1 MNIVVVT
8 GLSGAGRSTALRALE
23 DLGYYCVDNLPPS
36 AFTAA
41 LQMCERSELTKVALG
56 IDVRVRAFLQD
67 NILELQRLRK
77 TPNVE
82 CSVLFLEAAE
92 PSLLARFSATRRP
105 HPLGSLDPEAGPSLA
120 VLEGIRLER
129 ERLAP
134 LREAADVVVDTSD
147 LSVHD
152 LRRRV
157 IELFRPR
164 HGRSR
169 QMLTRFVSFGFK
181 YGTPVDADLVLD
193 VRFLPN
199 PYFIEALRAMSGLDA
214 PVRDHVMAQ
223 EATQEF
229 LRHTVGL
236 LRFLIPQYQAEG
248 KSYLTVAIGCTGGR
262 HRSVSISHRIAEL
275 LTERPSNLAIET
287 FDRDVAREQN
297 PQS

>member
-41 LQMCERSELTKVALG
+41 LQTCERSELTKVAMG

-67 NILELQRLRK
+67 NIHELQRLRK
-77 TPNVE
+77 DPHVE

-92 PSLLARFSATRRP
+92 PALLARFSATRRP
-105 HPLGSLDPEAGPSLA
+105 HPLGSLDPEAGASLA

-134 LREAADVVVDTSD
+134 LREEADVVVDTSD

-164 HGRSR
+164 QGRSR

-199 PYFIEALRAMSGLDA
+199 PYFVADLKALSGLDA
-214 PVRDHVMAQ
+214 PVREHVLAQ
-223 EATQEF
+223 AATQEF
-229 LRHTVGL
+229 LEHIVRL

-275 LTERPSNLAIET
+275 LRGHPSNLAIET
-287 FDRDVAREQN
+287 VDRDVAREQ
-297 PQS
+297 PQN

>member
-36 AFTAA
+36 AFAAA
-41 LQMCERSELTKVALG
+41 LQTCERSELTKVAMG

-67 NILELQRLRK
+67 NINELSRLQ
-77 TPNVE
+77 NDAHID
-82 CSVLFLEAAE
+82 CSVVFLEAAE
-92 PSLLARFSATRRP
+92 PALLARFSATRRP

-134 LREAADVVVDTSD
+134 LREVADVVVDTSD

-157 IELFRPR
+157 IEMFRPKQ
-164 HGRSR
+164 GRTR

-181 YGTPVDADLVLD
+181 YGTPVDADIMLD

-199 PYFIEALRAMSGLDA
+199 PFFVEGLRAMSGLEA
-214 PVRDHVMAQ
+214 PVRDYVMAQ
-223 EATQEF
+223 GPTKQF
-229 LRHTVGL
+229 LDHAVGL
-236 LRFLIPQYQAEG
+236 LRFLIPQYQTEG

-262 HRSVSISHRIAEL
+262 HRSVALSHRIAEML
-275 LTERPSNLAIET
+275 REDQPDLAIET
-287 FDRDVAREQN
+287 VDRDVAREH
-297 PQS
+297 

>member
-36 AFTAA
+36 SFTAA
-41 LQMCERSELTKVALG
+41 LQMCERSELTKVAMG

-67 NILELQRLRK
+67 NVNELSRLRK
-77 TPNVE
+77 DPHVD

-92 PSLLARFSATRRP
+92 PALLSRFSATRRP
-105 HPLGSLDPEAGPSLA
+105 HPLGSLDPETGPSLA
-120 VLEGIRLER
+120 VLEGIHLER

-134 LREAADVVVDTSD
+134 LREVADVVVDTSD

-164 HGRSR
+164 QGRTR

-181 YGTPVDADLVLD
+181 YGTPVDADLMLD

-199 PYFIEALRAMSGLDA
+199 PFFVDGLRAMSGLEA
-214 PVRDHVMAQ
+214 PVRDYVLGQAP
-223 EATQEF
+223 TQEF
-229 LRHTVGL
+229 LAHAVGL
-236 LRFLIPQYQAEG
+236 LRFLIPQYQTEG

-262 HRSVSISHRIAEL
+262 HRSVAISHRIAEL
-275 LTERPSNLAIET
+275 LGEEQPEFAIET
-287 FDRDVAREQN
+287 VDRDVAREHQK
-297 PQS
+297 

>member
-36 AFTAA
+36 AFNAA
-41 LQMCERSELTKVALG
+41 LQMCERSELTKVAMG

-67 NILELQRLRK
+67 NVNELSRLRK
-77 TPNVE
+77 DPNVE
-82 CSVLFLEAAE
+82 CSVLFLEAGE
-92 PSLLARFSATRRP
+92 PALLSRFSATRRP
-105 HPLGSLDPEAGPSLA
+105 HPLGSLDADTGSALA

-134 LREAADVVVDTSD
+134 LREVADVVVDTSD

-157 IELFRPR
+157 VELFRPR
-164 HGRSR
+164 QGRTR

-181 YGTPVDADLVLD
+181 YGTPVDADLMLD

-199 PYFIEALRAMSGLDA
+199 PFFVEGLRAMSGLEG
-214 PVRDHVMAQ
+214 PVRDYVMEQ
-223 EATQEF
+223 PATKEF
-229 LRHTVGL
+229 LEHAVGL
-236 LRFLIPQYQAEG
+236 LRFLIPQYQTEG

-262 HRSVSISHRIAEL
+262 HRSVAISHEVAERL
-275 LTERPSNLAIET
+275 RAEQSGLAIET
-287 FDRDVAREQN
+287 VDRDVAREHQK
-297 PQS
+297 